1 MAIEA
6 VVSVVI
12 EKLTHLLKEE
22 PVTPNKLIVAQLEEI
37 RKKLEKMRG
46 FLIYAEDKKEP
57 NKAATEWAQ
66 KYLLVLYDVEDEIEK
81 FALRVARQRKRL
93 GFLMNHALFFNNL
106 NACRKLRRKMK
117 RIRTKIGTLND
128 EKPDQVQDASVRSIV
143 SLTSNADEPS
153 QEYQRSISVNGVDFI
168 EDQEQEKETTSDT
181 AFSGPAFDRF
191 PLEMNAM
198 HIHTFSVPTL
208 QTMTNGTARG
218 AAPNFRSRTT
228 SSCFGERLLQP
239 KLMYSYSYDEEL
251 GIFGFGEDVHTL
263 VNRLHAQGNHTVPI
277 VGVEGSGKTT
287 LARAIYGKRNVKQ
300 FFESRAWIFVSEEYT
315 KRDICLSLLKQLGC
329 LKDQDALMSDEVL
342 KNRLSEHLNKK
353 RSLVV
358 LDDVRTCNVLEELS
372 KAFADT
378 RNGSKIIFT
387 TRDEGIV
394 KYANPHVLDPLST
407 DDSWDMFLK
416 KANWEETSPLSNAD
430 DLKVEILKVCNGIPL
445 NIVLLGGL
453 LSTKDVNSY
462 RVWFQI
468 LSRQANWRTLDILL
482 LCYIDLPV
490 HQKLCLLYLVLFPKE
505 FDISVRRLLRLLLAE
520 GFVKRSDSPLKFP
533 EDVVEEYF
541 LDLVNRNLIQL
552 SKNRSDG
559 SPKKCRLLGVLHDYL
574 LPKAQHI
581 SLFHLHRSGDA
592 ADKGPFGVR
601 RMIEYGDIRSFQC
614 DPSEL
619 CHLRSYLSFNFP
631 KKDTPA
637 KEVGKF
643 LSNIIA
649 NGFGLLRVLDLER
662 VHKPSLPDNLGALY
676 QLRYLGLRW
685 TFLDTLPPSVGD
697 LPYLETLDVKHTYIT
712 SLPSSIWK
720 LKHLRHLNLNYGTRV
735 DVPMQWRGP
744 LTLLTLWGLFVDHK
758 CPVKDGLSRFHYLR
772 ELSLTFH
779 LTSSHAAA
787 ALVDWIA
794 NLTAL
799 QSLRLRSKDEAGR
812 PSQIN
817 LKSFSSLEK
826 LSHLNLLGNL
836 QKLPDLH
843 EFPPNIKVLTL
854 SVSMLEYDPMPTL
867 GQLHSL
873 TVLRLLANSYGGK
886 ELLCRGFLKLRVLK
900 LWMLKKLE
908 DWNVEQGAMPN
919 LKELNIRCCD
929 RLKSIPHRLLR
940 TLDELILTNMPEVI
954 TADVQKEKS
963 KHTSLTLNKWD
974 FTPVPVGSYFIYHV
988 LDCFVPLLL

>member
-1 MAIEA
+1 M
-6 VVSVVI
+6 
-12 EKLTHLLKEE
+12 LKEE
-22 PVTPNKLIVAQLEEI
+22 SVTLNKLIVDQLEEI
-37 RKKLEKMRG
+37 RKELEKMRG
-46 FLIYAEDKKEP
+46 FLIYAEDKKDNE
-57 NKAATEWAQ
+57 AAIEWAQ
-66 KYLLVLYDVEDEIEK
+66 KYLEVLYKVEDEIEK

-117 RIRTKIGTLND
+117 RIRTRIKKLND
-128 EKPDQVQDASVRSIV
+128 GKPDQVQDASVRSIV
-143 SLTSNADEPS
+143 SLSSNADEPS
-153 QEYQRSISVNGVDFI
+153 QDYQRSIPVNGVDFV
-168 EDQEQEKETTSDT
+168 EDQEQEKETKSD
-181 AFSGPAFDRF
+181 AGFSGPESDPL
-191 PLEMNAM
+191 PLEMKA
-198 HIHTFSVPTL
+198 HIRRFSVPTL
-208 QTMTNGTARG
+208 HTVTNGTAPQLRG
-218 AAPNFRSRTT
+218 AAPSVRSRTT
-228 SSCFGERLLQP
+228 SSRFGERLMQP

-251 GIFGFGEDVHTL
+251 GIFGFKEDVITL
-263 VNRLHAQGNHTVPI
+263 VNRLHAQGNDIVPV

-287 LARAIYGKRNVKQ
+287 LARAIYGKRNVKH

-315 KRDICLSLLKQLGC
+315 KRDIWVSLSKQLGC
-329 LKDQDALMSDEVL
+329 LKDQDALMSDEGL

-358 LDDVRTCNVLEELS
+358 LDDVRTCHVWEELRD
-372 KAFADT
+372 AFADT
-378 RNGSKIIFT
+378 RNESKVIFT
-387 TRDEGIV
+387 TCDKGIV
-394 KYANPHVLDPLST
+394 KYANPHVLKHLSD

-430 DLKVEILKVCNGIPL
+430 DLKLEILRVCNGIPL

-462 RVWFQI
+462 REWPKM
-468 LSRQANWRTLDILL
+468 LSTQANWPTLDILL
-482 LCYIDLPV
+482 LCYNDLPV

-505 FDISVRRLLRLLLAE
+505 FDISVRRLHRLLLAE
-520 GFVKRSDSPLKFP
+520 GFVKHSPPKFP

-541 LDLVNRNLIQL
+541 EDLVNRNLIQL

-581 SLFHLHRSGDA
+581 SLFHLHRSGDVA
-592 ADKGPFGVR
+592 VKGPFGVR
-601 RMIEYGDIRSFQC
+601 RMIEYVDIRSFPMRS
-614 DPSEL
+614 PSEL
-619 CHLRSYLSFNFP
+619 RHLRSYLSFNFP

-662 VHKPSLPDNLGALY
+662 VHKPSLPDNLGVLY

-685 TFLDTLPPSVGD
+685 TFLDSLPPSVGD

-735 DVPMQWRGP
+735 DVPKQSHGP
-744 LTLLTLWGLFVDHK
+744 LTLLTLWGLFVDHDS
-758 CPVKDGLSRFHYLR
+758 P
-772 ELSLTFH
+772 
-779 LTSSHAAA
+779 HAAA
-787 ALVDWIA
+787 VLVDWIA
-794 NLTAL
+794 KLTAL

-812 PSQIN
+812 PSRIN

-836 QKLPDLH
+836 QKLPDLL

-854 SVSMLEYDPMPTL
+854 SVSMLKDDPMPTL
-867 GQLHSL
+867 GQMSSL
-873 TVLRLLANSYGGK
+873 TVLRLLANSYQGEK
-886 ELLCRGFLKLRVLK
+886 LFCRGFLKLRVLK
-900 LWMLKKLE
+900 LWMLKELKNW
-908 DWNVEQGAMPN
+908 DVEQGAMPN

-929 RLKSIPHRLLR
+929 RLKSIPQSLLL

-954 TADVQKEKS
+954 TADVQKEKA
-963 KHTSLTLNKWD
+963 KHTSLTLNEWD
-974 FTPVPVGSYFIYHV
+974 FTPLPVGLISFAMIQL

>member
-12 EKLTHLLKEE
+12 EKLTHMLKEE
-22 PVTPNKLIVAQLEEI
+22 PVTLNKLIVDQLEVI
-37 RKKLEKMRG
+37 RKELEKMRG
-46 FLIYAEDKKEP
+46 FLIYAEDKKET
-57 NKAATEWAQ
+57 NEAVTEWAQ
-66 KYLLVLYDVEDEIEK
+66 KYLDVLYKVEDEIEK

-117 RIRTKIGTLND
+117 RIRTTIKKLND
-128 EKPDQVQDASVRSIV
+128 GKPDQVQDASVRSIV
-143 SLTSNADEPS
+143 SLSSKADEPS
-153 QEYQRSISVNGVDFI
+153 QDYQRSISVNGVNFA

-181 AFSGPAFDRF
+181 AFSGPEFDQF

-198 HIHTFSVPTL
+198 HIHTSSVPTL
-208 QTMTNGTARG
+208 QTMTNGTAPQSRG
-218 AAPNFRSRTT
+218 APPNFRSRTK
-228 SSCFGERLLQP
+228 SSCFGERQRQAR
-239 KLMYSYSYDEEL
+239 LMYSYSYDEEL
-251 GIFGFGEDVHTL
+251 GIFGFGEDVNTL
-263 VNRLHAQGNHTVPI
+263 VDRLLAQGDHIVPI

-287 LARAIYGKRNVKQ
+287 LARAIYGKRNVKH
-300 FFESRAWIFVSEEYT
+300 FFERRAWFSMSEEYT
-315 KRDICLSLLKQLGC
+315 KRDIWLSLLKQLGC

-342 KNRLSEHLNKK
+342 KNRLSEHFNEK

-358 LDDVRTCNVLEELS
+358 LDNVRTCNVWEELRD
-372 KAFADT
+372 AFADT
-378 RNGSKIIFT
+378 RNDSKVIFT
-387 TRDEGIV
+387 TRDIGV
-394 KYANPHVLDPLST
+394 FKYANPHVLERLSA

-430 DLKVEILKVCNGIPL
+430 GLKVEILRVCNGIPL

-462 RVWFQI
+462 REWPKK
-468 LSRQANWRTLDILL
+468 LLTQANWRTLDILL
-482 LCYIDLPV
+482 LCYNDLPV

-520 GFVKRSDSPLKFP
+520 GFVKHSPPKFP

-541 LDLVNRNLIQL
+541 VDLVNRNMIQL

-581 SLFHLHRSGDA
+581 SLFHLHRSGDVA
-592 ADKGPFGVR
+592 VKGPFGVR

-619 CHLRSYLSFNFP
+619 RHLRSYLSFNFP

-662 VHKPSLPDNLGALY
+662 VHKPSLPDNLGVLY

-685 TFLDTLPPSVGD
+685 TFLDSLPPSVGD

-735 DVPMQWRGP
+735 DVPMQSHVP
-744 LTLLTLWGLFVDHK
+744 LTLLTLWGLFVDHDSL
-758 CPVKDGLSRFHYLR
+758 VKDGLSRLRDLR
-772 ELSLTFH
+772 ELGLTFH
-779 LTSSHAAA
+779 LTSSDAAV
-787 ALVDWIA
+787 LVNWIA

-812 PSQIN
+812 PSRIN

-826 LSHLNLLGNL
+826 LSHLNLLGDL
-836 QKLPDLH
+836 EKLPDLH
-843 EFPPNIKVLTL
+843 EFPQNIKVLTL
-854 SVSMLEYDPMPTL
+854 SVSMLKDDPMPTL
-867 GQLHSL
+867 GQLSSL
-873 TVLRLLANSYGGK
+873 TVLRLLANSYQGEK
-886 ELLCRGFLKLRVLK
+886 LLCRGFLKLRVLK
-900 LWMLKKLE
+900 LWMLKELK
-908 DWNVEQGAMPN
+908 DWDVEQGAMPN

-929 RLKSIPHRLLR
+929 RLKSIPHSLFR

-954 TADVQKEKS
+954 TADVQNRKS
-963 KHTSLTLNKWD
+963 KHTSLKLNKWD
-974 FTPVPVGSYFIYHV
+974 FTPLPVGSYFIYR
-988 LDCFVPLLL
+988 DTAA